1 MAVYAD
7 LATKKQELIRK
18 AKDGSV
24 FIAPIGSTAI
34 TTLTTGATPTL
45 SVLPTGYVDCGH
57 TTTDGV
63 TYGRTT
69 EISEVRSF
77 GSVEP
82 TRTDVTSDTITLQA
96 AFQEHRLETI
106 GLYTGADLAA
116 IEADA
121 TTGEVS
127 IEKPDRPGFK
137 YYRCL
142 GLFVDDGD
150 AGEIYIARF
159 MPRVR
164 ATELGEQQFV
174 DGDEAITFPVTLTGY
189 KDSTLGYSHRWIF
202 AGPGW
207 QALLSEMG
215 IPDAAP

>member
-1 MAVYAD
+1 MTVYAD
-7 LATKKQELIRK
+7 LADKKQELIRK

-24 FIAPIGSTAI
+24 FIAPITATAI
-34 TTLTTGATPTL
+34 TSLTTGAGAGL
-45 SVLPTGYVDCGH
+45 QVLPTGYVDLGY

-69 EISEVRSF
+69 EVSEVRSF

-82 TRTDVTSDTITLQA
+82 TRTDVTSDTITMQVA
-96 AFQEHRLETI
+96 AQETRLETI
-106 GLYTGADLAA
+106 ALYTGTDIAS

-121 TTGEVS
+121 TSGEVQ
-127 IEKPDRPGFK
+127 IAKPDRPGFK
-137 YYRCL
+137 YYRSL

-150 AGEIYIARF
+150 AGEIYIGRW

-164 ATELGEQQFV
+164 VTELGEQQFV
-174 DGDEAITFPVTLTGY
+174 DGDEAITYPITLTGY
-189 KDSTLGYSHRWIF
+189 KDSTLGYSHKWIF

-207 QALLSEMG
+207 QALLDEMG
-215 IPDAAP
+215 IPDAA

>member
-7 LATKKQELIRK
+7 LADKKQELIRK

-24 FIAPIGSTAI
+24 FIAPVATTAI
-34 TTLTTGATPTL
+34 TTLTTGAS
-45 SVLPTGYVDCGH
+45 SVLQALPAGYVDLGY

-69 EISEVRSF
+69 EVSEVRSF

-82 TRTDVTSDTITLQA
+82 TRTDVTSDTITMQVA
-96 AFQEHRLETI
+96 PQEHKRETI
-106 GLYTGADLAA
+106 GLYTGADIET

-121 TTGEVS
+121 TSGEVQ
-127 IEKPDRPGFK
+127 IAKPDRPGFK

-150 AGEIYIARF
+150 AGEIYIGRW

-164 ATELGEQQFV
+164 VTEPGEQQFV
-174 DGDEAITFPVTLTGY
+174 DGDEAITFPLTVTGY
-189 KDSTLGYSHRWIF
+189 KDSVLGFSHQWIF

-207 QALLSEMG
+207 AALLDEMG
-215 IPDAAP
+215 IPDAV